1 MKRLI
6 TYSCMAIFAMGSMAQ
21 NQKDEAQ
28 MNRFISGLM
37 KKMTLEEKVGQLSQ
51 CSGGFATGPDNTRI
65 SRTEDISKGLIGS
78 LLNVSGAANTR
89 KYQEAAM
96 KSRLQI
102 PLLFGL
108 DVIHGYRTGFPL
120 PLAEAASFD
129 LDAIERGSRCAAKE
143 AAAAG
148 LHWTFAPMVDISW
161 DARWGRV
168 MEGAGEDPYYGS
180 LVAKARVHGLQGD
193 DLSKENTILSC
204 IKHFAGYGAAIAGKD
219 YNSVDM
225 SMGQFVNFYMPP
237 YKAGAEAGAATF
249 MSAFN
254 DFNNEPSTGSTFL
267 LRKLLKNQ
275 WGFKGFV
282 VSDWG
287 SVGEMM
293 NHRYAKDEKEA
304 AYKGIKAGLDM
315 EMVSECYSKNLVSLV
330 KEGKVSIK
338 LVDDAVRRILEQK
351 YKLGLFD
358 DPYKYCD
365 PKRPARDIFTRSHR
379 DAARRIAS
387 ESFVLLKN
395 DNQTLPL
402 KATGTIAV
410 IGPLADTRT
419 NMPGTWS
426 VAAVLDRSPSLIEGL
441 REMVGRMDEMPL
453 NQPNEPWYI
462 PLMENGADINLLYAK
477 GSNLISDA
485 AYEERATMFGRSLNR
500 DNRTDAELLKE
511 AIATANKADVI
522 VAALGESSE
531 MSGESSSRTNLDLPD
546 VQQTLLKALVAT
558 GKPVVLVLFTGRPLV
573 LNWEQANVPA
583 ILNVWFGGSEA
594 AYAIGDVLFGRVNP
608 SGKLTMSFPQN
619 VGQIPLYY
627 AHKNTGRPLHDGK
640 WFEKF
645 RSNYLDVTNEPLYPF
660 GFGLSYT
667 TFAYSDISLSQTSM
681 NMQGVLTASVNVT
694 NTGAFPGGEVVQLY
708 IRDLVGSTTRP
719 VKELK
724 GFERI
729 YLQPGQTR
737 TVTFKIAPEMLKF
750 YNYDLQYVVEPGDFS
765 IMIGPNSRDVQ
776 TAQFTLK

>member
-267 LRKLLKNQ
+267 LRELLKNQ

-358 DPYKYCD
+358 DPFRYCD
-365 PKRPARDIFTRSHR
+365 EERERTVIGSQESRKEACYVSERS
-379 DAARRIAS
+379 I
-387 ESFVLLKN
+387 VLLKN
-395 DNQTLPL
+395 ENSVLPLSSIKKVALIGALSKSQKDMCGAWSCAEVGKVVTLYEAMEKRGVDINYNDGYDLKTNKIVNLDQTL
-402 KATGTIAV
+402 
-410 IGPLADTRT
+410 
-419 NMPGTWS
+419 
-426 VAAVLDRSPSLIEGL
+426 AAAR
-441 REMVGRMDEMPL
+441 
-453 NQPNEPWYI
+453 Q
-462 PLMENGADINLLYAK
+462 
-477 GSNLISDA
+477 SDV
-485 AYEERATMFGRSLNR
+485 
-500 DNRTDAELLKE
+500 
-511 AIATANKADVI
+511 VI
-522 VAALGESSE
+522 VAMGEQAWE
-531 MSGESSSRTNLDLPD
+531 SGEMRSKGDISIAAE
-546 VQQTLLKALVAT
+546 QQRLVSELVKT
-558 GKPVVLVLFTGRPLV
+558 GKPVVVLMMCGRPV
-573 LNWEQANVPA
+573 IFNEVRREAPA
-583 ILNVWFGGSEA
+583 ILCTWWLGSEA
-594 AYAIGDVLFGRVNP
+594 GNAICNVLWGDYNP
-608 SGKLTMSFPQN
+608 SGKLPMTFPQHN
-619 VGQIPLYY
+619 GQIPLYY
-627 AHKNTGRPLHDGK
+627 QYKSTGRPTALGGWCAKYIDIP
-640 WFEKF
+640 
-645 RSNYLDVTNEPLYPF
+645 TEPAYPF
-660 GFGLSYT
+660 GYGLSYT
-667 TFAYSDISLSQTSM
+667 TFNYSDVKLLPGDGKGTYTR
-681 NMQGVLTASVNVT
+681 VAVTVT
-694 NTGAFPGGEVVQLY
+694 NTGKCEGEEVVQLY
-708 IRDLVGSTTRP
+708 VRDEVASITRP
-719 VKELK
+719 IKELK
-724 GFERI
+724 GFEKI
-729 YLQPGQTR
+729 KLSPGESK
-737 TVTFKIAPEMLKF
+737 TVTFDVKDEQLGF
-750 YNYDLQYVVEPGDFS
+750 YNNQMKFIVEKGDFTL
-765 IMIGPNSRDVQ
+765 MVGGNSRDLQ
-776 TAQFTLK
+776 EIKYILN

>member
-267 LRKLLKNQ
+267 LRELLKNQ

-358 DPYKYCD
+358 DPFRYCD
-365 PKRPARDIFTRSHR
+365 EERERTVIGSQESRKEACYVSERS
-379 DAARRIAS
+379 I
-387 ESFVLLKN
+387 VLLKN
-395 DNQTLPL
+395 ENSVLPLSSSIKKVALIGALSKSQKDMCGAWSCAEVGKVVTLYEAMEKRGVDINYNDGYDLKTNKIVNLDQTL
-402 KATGTIAV
+402 
-410 IGPLADTRT
+410 
-419 NMPGTWS
+419 
-426 VAAVLDRSPSLIEGL
+426 AAAR
-441 REMVGRMDEMPL
+441 
-453 NQPNEPWYI
+453 Q
-462 PLMENGADINLLYAK
+462 
-477 GSNLISDA
+477 SDV
-485 AYEERATMFGRSLNR
+485 
-500 DNRTDAELLKE
+500 
-511 AIATANKADVI
+511 VI
-522 VAALGESSE
+522 VAMGAWE
-531 MSGESSSRTNLDLPD
+531 SGEMRSKGDISIAAE
-546 VQQTLLKALVAT
+546 QQRLVSELVKT
-558 GKPVVLVLFTGRPLV
+558 GKPVVVLMMCGRPV
-573 LNWEQANVPA
+573 IFNEVRREAPA
-583 ILNVWFGGSEA
+583 ILCTWWLGSEA
-594 AYAIGDVLFGRVNP
+594 GNAICNVLWGDYNP
-608 SGKLTMSFPQN
+608 SGKLPMTFPQHN
-619 VGQIPLYY
+619 GQIPLYY
-627 AHKNTGRPLHDGK
+627 QYKSTGRPTALGGWCAKYIDIP
-640 WFEKF
+640 
-645 RSNYLDVTNEPLYPF
+645 TEPAYPF
-660 GFGLSYT
+660 GYGLSYT
-667 TFAYSDISLSQTSM
+667 TFNYSDVKLLPGDGKGTYTR
-681 NMQGVLTASVNVT
+681 VAVTVT
-694 NTGAFPGGEVVQLY
+694 NTGKCEGEEVVQLY
-708 IRDLVGSTTRP
+708 VRDEVASITRP
-719 VKELK
+719 IKELK
-724 GFERI
+724 GFEKI
-729 YLQPGQTR
+729 KLSPGESK
-737 TVTFKIAPEMLKF
+737 TVTFDVKDEQLGF
-750 YNYDLQYVVEPGDFS
+750 YNNQMKFIVEKGDFTL
-765 IMIGPNSRDVQ
+765 MVGGNSRDLQ
-776 TAQFTLK
+776 EIKYILN

>member
-1 MKRLI
+1 MV
-6 TYSCMAIFAMGSMAQ
+6 IFAMGSMAQ

-225 SMGQFVNFYMPP
+225 SMGQFANFYMPP

-267 LRKLLKNQ
+267 LRELLKNQ

-287 SVGEMM
+287 SVREMM

-358 DPYKYCD
+358 DPFRYCD
-365 PKRPARDIFTRSHR
+365 EERERTVIGSQESRKEACYVSERS
-379 DAARRIAS
+379 I
-387 ESFVLLKN
+387 VLLKN
-395 DNQTLPL
+395 ENSVLPLSSIKKVALIGALSKSQKDMCGAWSCAEVGKVVTLYEAMEKRGVDINYNDGYDLKTNKIVNLDQTL
-402 KATGTIAV
+402 
-410 IGPLADTRT
+410 
-419 NMPGTWS
+419 
-426 VAAVLDRSPSLIEGL
+426 AAAR
-441 REMVGRMDEMPL
+441 
-453 NQPNEPWYI
+453 Q
-462 PLMENGADINLLYAK
+462 
-477 GSNLISDA
+477 SDV
-485 AYEERATMFGRSLNR
+485 
-500 DNRTDAELLKE
+500 
-511 AIATANKADVI
+511 VI
-522 VAALGESSE
+522 VAMGEQAWE
-531 MSGESSSRTNLDLPD
+531 SGEMRSKGDISIAAE
-546 VQQTLLKALVAT
+546 QQRLVSELVKT
-558 GKPVVLVLFTGRPLV
+558 GKPVVVLMMCGRPV
-573 LNWEQANVPA
+573 IFNEVRRDAPA
-583 ILNVWFGGSEA
+583 ILCTWWLGSEA
-594 AYAIGDVLFGRVNP
+594 GNAICNVLWGDYNP
-608 SGKLTMSFPQN
+608 SGKLPMTFPQHN
-619 VGQIPLYY
+619 GQIPLYY
-627 AHKNTGRPLHDGK
+627 QYKSTGRPTALGGWCAKYIDIP
-640 WFEKF
+640 
-645 RSNYLDVTNEPLYPF
+645 TEPAYPF
-660 GFGLSYT
+660 GYGLSYT
-667 TFAYSDISLSQTSM
+667 TFNYSNVKLLPGDGKGTYTR
-681 NMQGVLTASVNVT
+681 VAVTVT
-694 NTGAFPGGEVVQLY
+694 NTGKYEGEEVVQLY
-708 IRDLVGSTTRP
+708 VRDEVASITRP
-719 VKELK
+719 IKELK
-724 GFERI
+724 GFEKI
-729 YLQPGQTR
+729 KLNPGESK
-737 TVTFKIAPEMLKF
+737 TVTFDVKDEQLGF
-750 YNYDLQYVVEPGDFS
+750 YNNQMKFIVEKGDFTL
-765 IMIGPNSRDVQ
+765 MVGGNSRDLQ
-776 TAQFTLK
+776 EIKYILN

>member
-6 TYSCMAIFAMGSMAQ
+6 TYSCMVIFAMGSMAQ

-204 IKHFAGYGAAIAGKD
+204 IKHFAGYCAAIAGKD

-225 SMGQFVNFYMPP
+225 SMGQFANFYMPP

-267 LRKLLKNQ
+267 LRELLKNQ

-358 DPYKYCD
+358 DPFRYCD
-365 PKRPARDIFTRSHR
+365 EERERTVIGSQESRKEACYVSERS
-379 DAARRIAS
+379 I
-387 ESFVLLKN
+387 VLLKN
-395 DNQTLPL
+395 ENSVLPLSSSIKKVALIGALSKSQKDMCGAWSCAEVGKVVTLYEAMEKRGVDINYNDGYDLKTNKIVNLDQTL
-402 KATGTIAV
+402 
-410 IGPLADTRT
+410 
-419 NMPGTWS
+419 
-426 VAAVLDRSPSLIEGL
+426 AAAR
-441 REMVGRMDEMPL
+441 
-453 NQPNEPWYI
+453 Q
-462 PLMENGADINLLYAK
+462 
-477 GSNLISDA
+477 SDV
-485 AYEERATMFGRSLNR
+485 
-500 DNRTDAELLKE
+500 
-511 AIATANKADVI
+511 VI
-522 VAALGESSE
+522 VAMGEQAWE
-531 MSGESSSRTNLDLPD
+531 SGEMRSKGDISIAAE
-546 VQQTLLKALVAT
+546 QQRLVSELVKT
-558 GKPVVLVLFTGRPLV
+558 GKPVVVLMMCGRPV
-573 LNWEQANVPA
+573 IFNEVRRDAPA
-583 ILNVWFGGSEA
+583 ILCTWWLGSEA
-594 AYAIGDVLFGRVNP
+594 GNAICNVLWGDYNP
-608 SGKLTMSFPQN
+608 SGKLPMTFPQHN
-619 VGQIPLYY
+619 GQIPLYY
-627 AHKNTGRPLHDGK
+627 QYKSTGRPTALGGWCAKYIDIP
-640 WFEKF
+640 
-645 RSNYLDVTNEPLYPF
+645 TEPAYPF
-660 GFGLSYT
+660 GYGLSYT
-667 TFAYSDISLSQTSM
+667 TFNYSDVKLLPGDGKGTYTR
-681 NMQGVLTASVNVT
+681 VAVTVT
-694 NTGAFPGGEVVQLY
+694 NTGKCEGEEVVQLY
-708 IRDLVGSTTRP
+708 VRDEVASITRP
-719 VKELK
+719 IKELK
-724 GFERI
+724 GFEKI
-729 YLQPGQTR
+729 KLNPGESK
-737 TVTFKIAPEMLKF
+737 TVTFDVKDEQLGF
-750 YNYDLQYVVEPGDFS
+750 YNNQMKFIVEKGDFTL
-765 IMIGPNSRDVQ
+765 MVGGNSRDLQ
-776 TAQFTLK
+776 EIKYILN

>member
-96 KSRLQI
+96 KSRLHI

-267 LRKLLKNQ
+267 LRELLKNQ

-358 DPYKYCD
+358 DPFRYCD
-365 PKRPARDIFTRSHR
+365 EERERTVIGSQESRKEACYVSERS
-379 DAARRIAS
+379 I
-387 ESFVLLKN
+387 VLLKN
-395 DNQTLPL
+395 ENSVLPLSSSIKKVALIGALSKSQKDMCGAWSCAEVGKVVTLYEAMEKRGVDINYNDGYDLKTNKIVNLDQTL
-402 KATGTIAV
+402 
-410 IGPLADTRT
+410 
-419 NMPGTWS
+419 
-426 VAAVLDRSPSLIEGL
+426 AAAR
-441 REMVGRMDEMPL
+441 
-453 NQPNEPWYI
+453 Q
-462 PLMENGADINLLYAK
+462 
-477 GSNLISDA
+477 SDV
-485 AYEERATMFGRSLNR
+485 
-500 DNRTDAELLKE
+500 
-511 AIATANKADVI
+511 VI
-522 VAALGESSE
+522 VAMGEQAWE
-531 MSGESSSRTNLDLPD
+531 SGEMRSKGDISIAAE
-546 VQQTLLKALVAT
+546 QQRLVSELVKT
-558 GKPVVLVLFTGRPLV
+558 GKPVVVLMMCGRPV
-573 LNWEQANVPA
+573 IFNEVRREAPA
-583 ILNVWFGGSEA
+583 IWWLGSEA
-594 AYAIGDVLFGRVNP
+594 GNAICNVLWGDYNP
-608 SGKLTMSFPQN
+608 SGKLPMTFPQHN
-619 VGQIPLYY
+619 GQIPLYY
-627 AHKNTGRPLHDGK
+627 QYKSTGRPTALGGWCAKYIDIP
-640 WFEKF
+640 
-645 RSNYLDVTNEPLYPF
+645 TEPAYPF
-660 GFGLSYT
+660 GYGLSYT
-667 TFAYSDISLSQTSM
+667 TFNYSDVKLLPGDGKGTYTR
-681 NMQGVLTASVNVT
+681 VAVTVT
-694 NTGAFPGGEVVQLY
+694 NTGKCEGEEVVQLY
-708 IRDLVGSTTRP
+708 VRDEVASITRP
-719 VKELK
+719 IKELK
-724 GFERI
+724 GFEKI
-729 YLQPGQTR
+729 KLSPGESK
-737 TVTFKIAPEMLKF
+737 TVTFDVKDEQLGF
-750 YNYDLQYVVEPGDFS
+750 YNNQMKFIVEKGDFTL
-765 IMIGPNSRDVQ
+765 MVGGNSRDLQ
-776 TAQFTLK
+776 EIKYILN

>member
-6 TYSCMAIFAMGSMAQ
+6 AYSCMAIFAMGSMAQ

-225 SMGQFVNFYMPP
+225 SMGQFANFYMPP

-267 LRKLLKNQ
+267 LRELLKNQ

-304 AYKGIKAGLDM
+304 AYKGINAGLDM

-358 DPYKYCD
+358 DPFRYCD
-365 PKRPARDIFTRSHR
+365 EERERTVIGSQESRKEACYVSERS
-379 DAARRIAS
+379 I
-387 ESFVLLKN
+387 VLLKN
-395 DNQTLPL
+395 ENSVLPLSSSIKKVALIGALSKSQKDMCGAWSCAEVGKVVTLYEAMEKRGVDISYNDGYDLKTNKIVNLDQTL
-402 KATGTIAV
+402 
-410 IGPLADTRT
+410 
-419 NMPGTWS
+419 
-426 VAAVLDRSPSLIEGL
+426 AAAR
-441 REMVGRMDEMPL
+441 
-453 NQPNEPWYI
+453 Q
-462 PLMENGADINLLYAK
+462 
-477 GSNLISDA
+477 SDV
-485 AYEERATMFGRSLNR
+485 
-500 DNRTDAELLKE
+500 
-511 AIATANKADVI
+511 VI
-522 VAALGESSE
+522 VAMGEQAWE
-531 MSGESSSRTNLDLPD
+531 SGEMRSKGDISIAAE
-546 VQQTLLKALVAT
+546 QQRLVSELVKT
-558 GKPVVLVLFTGRPLV
+558 GKPVVVLMMCGRPV
-573 LNWEQANVPA
+573 IFNEVRRDAPA
-583 ILNVWFGGSEA
+583 ILCTWWLGSEA
-594 AYAIGDVLFGRVNP
+594 GNAICNVLWGDYNP
-608 SGKLTMSFPQN
+608 SGKLPMTFPQHN
-619 VGQIPLYY
+619 GQIPLYY
-627 AHKNTGRPLHDGK
+627 QYKSTGRPTALGGWCAKYIDIP
-640 WFEKF
+640 
-645 RSNYLDVTNEPLYPF
+645 TEPAYPF
-660 GFGLSYT
+660 GYGLSYT
-667 TFAYSDISLSQTSM
+667 TFNYSDVKLLPGDGKGTYTR
-681 NMQGVLTASVNVT
+681 VAVTVT
-694 NTGAFPGGEVVQLY
+694 NTGKCEGEEVVQLY
-708 IRDLVGSTTRP
+708 VRDEVASITRP
-719 VKELK
+719 IKELK
-724 GFERI
+724 GFEKI
-729 YLQPGQTR
+729 KLNPGESK
-737 TVTFKIAPEMLKF
+737 TVTFDVKDEQLGF
-750 YNYDLQYVVEPGDFS
+750 YNNQMKFIVEKGDFTL
-765 IMIGPNSRDVQ
+765 MVGGNSRDLQ
-776 TAQFTLK
+776 EIKYILN

>member
-1 MKRLI
+1 MV
-6 TYSCMAIFAMGSMAQ
+6 IFAMGSMAQ

-225 SMGQFVNFYMPP
+225 SMGQFANFYMPP

-267 LRKLLKNQ
+267 LRELLKNQ

-287 SVGEMM
+287 SVREMM

-358 DPYKYCD
+358 DPFRYCD
-365 PKRPARDIFTRSHR
+365 EERERTVIGSQESRKEACYVSERS
-379 DAARRIAS
+379 I
-387 ESFVLLKN
+387 VLLKN
-395 DNQTLPL
+395 ENSVLPLSSIKKVALIGALSKSQKDMCGAWSCAEVGKVVTLYEAMEKRGVDINYNDGYDLKTNKIVNLDQTL
-402 KATGTIAV
+402 
-410 IGPLADTRT
+410 
-419 NMPGTWS
+419 
-426 VAAVLDRSPSLIEGL
+426 AAAR
-441 REMVGRMDEMPL
+441 
-453 NQPNEPWYI
+453 Q
-462 PLMENGADINLLYAK
+462 
-477 GSNLISDA
+477 SDV
-485 AYEERATMFGRSLNR
+485 
-500 DNRTDAELLKE
+500 
-511 AIATANKADVI
+511 VI
-522 VAALGESSE
+522 VAMGEQAWE
-531 MSGESSSRTNLDLPD
+531 SGEMRSKGDISIAAE
-546 VQQTLLKALVAT
+546 QQRLVSELVKT
-558 GKPVVLVLFTGRPLV
+558 GKPVVVLMMCGRPV
-573 LNWEQANVPA
+573 IFNEVRRDAPA
-583 ILNVWFGGSEA
+583 ILCTWWLGSEA
-594 AYAIGDVLFGRVNP
+594 GNAICDVLWGDYNP
-608 SGKLTMSFPQN
+608 SGKLPMTFPQHN
-619 VGQIPLYY
+619 GQIPLYY
-627 AHKNTGRPLHDGK
+627 QYKSTGRPTALGGWCAKYIDIP
-640 WFEKF
+640 
-645 RSNYLDVTNEPLYPF
+645 TEPAYPF
-660 GFGLSYT
+660 GYGLSYT
-667 TFAYSDISLSQTSM
+667 TFNYSNVKLLPGDGKGTYTR
-681 NMQGVLTASVNVT
+681 VAVTVT
-694 NTGAFPGGEVVQLY
+694 NTGKYEGEEVVQLY
-708 IRDLVGSTTRP
+708 VRDEVASITRP
-719 VKELK
+719 IKELK
-724 GFERI
+724 GFEKI
-729 YLQPGQTR
+729 KLNPGESK
-737 TVTFKIAPEMLKF
+737 TVTFDVKDEQLGF
-750 YNYDLQYVVEPGDFS
+750 YNNQMKFIVEKGDFTL
-765 IMIGPNSRDVQ
+765 MVGGNSRDLQ
-776 TAQFTLK
+776 EIKYILN